1 MVGKIEPR
9 FGAEVY
15 VGDCYDVCIKQYRD
29 GEEEQVVILNREE
42 AKELIKLLDAGI
54 KESVR
59 LEEEN
64 EVNS

>member
-15 VGDCYDVCIKQYRD
+15 VGDCYDVCIRQYRE

-42 AKELIKLLDAGI
+42 AAELIKLLDAGI
-54 KESVR
+54 KESAR
-59 LEEEN
+59 LQGEN
-64 EVNS
+64 DLTS